1 MSTLDRINRARWSRD
16 QKAEATRRF
25 AAAREQE
32 RQQRLADLRAALPA
46 YADLAGDALA
56 DQIMASMRAEI
67 ARLETA

>member
-1 MSTLDRINRARWSRD
+1 VPDPTPRWLDR
-16 QKAEATRRF
+16 EAL
-25 AAAREQE
+25 AAHISVRVDELP
-32 RQQRLADLRAALPA
+32 RLADLRAALPA